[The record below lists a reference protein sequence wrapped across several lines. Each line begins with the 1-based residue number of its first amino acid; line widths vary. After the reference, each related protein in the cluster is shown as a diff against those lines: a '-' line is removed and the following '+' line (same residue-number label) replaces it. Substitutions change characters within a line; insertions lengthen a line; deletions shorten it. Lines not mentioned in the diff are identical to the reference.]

1 MAGFGGLA
9 YGLSATV
16 PGMLKAQSAED
27 EHTLEAL
34 RALVQK
40 QTLEQN
46 AQKFPLEQAALRA
59 RTRNL
64 NALSGYYGGSGGAAG
79 YDPTAAAWGLVP
91 GAQVPPTPE
100 GAPTPQQY
108 DVWKTAPPQS
118 PMPGEQSMPASFN
131 ERFGSYNM
139 PVGVQPSG
147 EVPEIHAGPASA
159 WAKPDIAPPPVPPS
173 ASAGAPGVPPTAQP
187 GAGPAAPAA
196 GPARPVSADEAL
208 ARLLQDPAYLRAPPR
223 EKNRMLGEHRAI
235 AAAQAKKEQA
245 GVTKQRLQQA
255 EKRLEGTA
263 ERFKQTQERLAT
275 NAVLS
280 KQRALIG
287 AYGRI
292 ARINYDIGFAPKE
305 QQPAM
310 QAEAA
315 RINAEIQQI
324 KTQMGAPAQSS
335 GPPPPD
341 VRQKIHEAVDA
352 HKGNPEA
359 VSAILLHGWQ
369 QGYDMSEFYTGGQ
382 EPPAR

>member
-46 AQKFPLEQAALRA
+46 AQKFPLEQEALRA
-59 RTRNL
+59 RTKNL

-79 YDPTAAAWGLVP
+79 YDPVAAAWGLVP
-91 GAQVPPTPE
+91 GAQAPPAPG
-100 GAPTPQQY
+100 GAPTPQQL
-108 DVWKTAPPQS
+108 DAWRTAPPQAPS
-118 PMPGEQSMPASFN
+118 PGTPSVPAASFN
-131 ERFGSYNM
+131 ERFTGT
-139 PVGVQPSG
+139 
-147 EVPEIHAGPASA
+147 A
-159 WAKPDIAPPPVPPS
+159 APPPGNLPGIMDVPPS

-187 GAGPAAPAA
+187 GAGPVAPAA

-223 EKNRMLGEHRAI
+223 EKNRMVSEYRAM
-235 AAAQAKKEQA
+235 ATAQAKKEQA

-255 EKRLEGTA
+255 EKRIEGTA

-275 NAVLS
+275 SAILS
-280 KQRALIG
+280 KQRALIS

-292 ARINYDIGFAPKE
+292 AKINYDMTYTSESP
-305 QQPAM
+305 QRQAM

-324 KTQMGAPAQSS
+324 KGEMGAPAQSS

-341 VRQKIHEAVDA
+341 VRQKIHEGIAA
-352 HKGNPEA
+352 HKDNPKL
-359 VSAILLHGWQ
+359 VSDILLHGWQ

>member
-1 MAGFGGLA
+1 MAGFGGFA
-9 YGLSATV
+9 YGLPAAV

-34 RALVQK
+34 RALAQK

-59 RTRNL
+59 RTRNW
-64 NALSGYYGGSGGAAG
+64 NALSGSYGGGAGASG
-79 YDPTAAAWGLVP
+79 YDPVAAAWGLVP
-91 GAQVPPTPE
+91 GAQAPPAPE
-100 GAPTPQQY
+100 GALTPQQL
-108 DVWKTAPPQS
+108 DAWRTAPPQA
-118 PMPGEQSMPASFN
+118 PFPGTPSVPAASFD
-131 ERFGSYNM
+131 ERFTG
-139 PVGVQPSG
+139 
-147 EVPEIHAGPASA
+147 APA
-159 WAKPDIAPPPVPPS
+159 APPAGLPGIMAVPSS

-187 GAGPAAPAA
+187 GAEPAAPAA
-196 GPARPVSADEAL
+196 GSARPVSAAEAL
-208 ARLLQDPAYLRAPPR
+208 SRLLQDPAYLRAPPR
-223 EKNRMLGEHRAI
+223 EKNRMVSEYRAM

-255 EKRLEGTA
+255 EERIEGTA

-287 AYGRI
+287 AFGRI
-292 ARINYDIGFAPKE
+292 ARINYDIGYTPE
-305 QQPAM
+305 GPQRQAM

-315 RINAEIQQI
+315 RINDEIQQI
-324 KTQMGAPAQSS
+324 KAQMGAPAQSS

-341 VRQKIHEAVDA
+341 VKRKIGEAVAA

-359 VSAILLHGWQ
+359 VSAILLRGWQ

-382 EPPAR
+382 EPPAH

>member
-46 AQKFPLEQAALRA
+46 AQKFPLEQEALRA
-59 RTRNL
+59 RTKNL
-64 NALSGYYGGSGGAAG
+64 NALSGYYGGGAGASG
-79 YDPTAAAWGLVP
+79 YDPVAAAWGLVP
-91 GAQVPPTPE
+91 GAQVPPRTWRRSYSATVRRLE
-100 GAPTPQQY
+100 NCTATVSYARHAFGARSFVQR
-108 DVWKTAPPQS
+108 ALHRRS
-118 PMPGEQSMPASFN
+118 RGSSGGLPGIMA
-131 ERFGSYNM
+131 
-139 PVGVQPSG
+139 
-147 EVPEIHAGPASA
+147 
-159 WAKPDIAPPPVPPS
+159 VPPS

-187 GAGPAAPAA
+187 GAGPVAPAS

-208 ARLLQDPAYLRAPPR
+208 AKLLQDPAYLRAPAR
-223 EKNRMLGEHRAI
+223 EKNRMLSEYRAM
-235 AAAQAKKEQA
+235 AGAQAKKEQA

-255 EKRLEGTA
+255 EKRIEGTA

-280 KQRALIG
+280 KQRALIS

-292 ARINYDIGFAPKE
+292 AKINYDMTYTSEGP
-305 QQPAM
+305 QRQAM

-324 KTQMGAPAQSS
+324 KVRWAPLHSHQARHLPMSGRRSRSCRCAQRQSRSCVRNFAARLAAGLRHVRVLYGWTRTS
-335 GPPPPD
+335 G
-341 VRQKIHEAVDA
+341 
-352 HKGNPEA
+352 
-359 VSAILLHGWQ
+359 SART
-369 QGYDMSEFYTGGQ
+369 SV
-382 EPPAR
+382 